1 MITGIVN
8 DRGEALI
15 RLVVGDRGNQRLVVD
30 SVLDTGYTGFLTLP
44 PAVITALELTWLG
57 SEEGTLGDG
66 SLHNFD
72 VYSAQ
77 IIWDGTF
84 RTIKVNESDTQS
96 LLGVGLLYGYEVC
109 IETIAGGSVKI
120 MNLSI

>member
-15 RLVVGDRGNQRLVVD
+15 RLVVGEGNQRLVVD
-30 SVLDTGYTGFLTLP
+30 AVLDTGYTGFLTLP
-44 PAVITALELTWLG
+44 PSVIAALGLTWLG

-66 SLHNFD
+66 SLHDFD

-77 IIWDGTF
+77 IIWDGAF

-96 LLGVGLLYGYEVC
+96 LIGIGLLYGYEVC
-109 IETIAGGSVKI
+109 IETIAGGTVKI
-120 MNLSI
+120 INLSA

>member
-8 DRGEALI
+8 DRGESLI

-30 SVLDTGYTGFLTLP
+30 AVLDTGYTGFLTLP
-44 PAVITALELTWLG
+44 PSVITALGLTWLG

-66 SLHNFD
+66 SLHDFD

-77 IIWDGTF
+77 IIWDGAF
-84 RTIKVNESDTQS
+84 RTIKVNESETQA
-96 LLGVGLLYGYEVC
+96 LIGIGLLYGYEVC
-109 IETIAGGSVKI
+109 IETIAGGMVKI
-120 MNLSI
+120 MNLST

>member
-1 MITGIVN
+1 MIIGIVN

-15 RLVVGDRGNQRLVVD
+15 RLVVGEGNQRLVVD
-30 SVLDTGYTGFLTLP
+30 AVLDTGYTGFLTLP
-44 PAVITALELTWLG
+44 PSVIAALGLTWLG

-66 SLHNFD
+66 SLHDFD

-77 IIWDGTF
+77 IIWDGAF

-96 LLGVGLLYGYEVC
+96 LIGIGLLYGYEVC
-109 IETIAGGSVKI
+109 IETIAGGTVKI
-120 MNLSI
+120 MRLST